1 MSAAHFKTALVL
13 SGGAARAMAH
23 LGVLEALERAGYPPR
38 MIVGTSMGAIIGA
51 LYAIHGSARIVSQ
64 LMLEFVASDLFRNA
78 LGAATDEP
86 EPTAAR
92 APFERFI
99 QHAKKGF
106 LLTRSISSM
115 SLVSH
120 GKYLR
125 IISELIPERN
135 IESLSIPFAAVATD
149 LVRGEEVVLT
159 GGSLLRAVQA
169 SAAIPGVL
177 PPIAYQNRYLIDG
190 GWVDN
195 TPVEPALALG
205 AHFTIAVDASWDVS
219 ELQPPPDSAL
229 ELAYRGCDITRMALN
244 RLRRAR
250 ADVLLIP
257 AVGHVRWSDFSR
269 SRDCVAAGREVL
281 MANLGRIRQRS
292 LVRRLLSLGGWIH
305 PPRPHPPATGAPV
318 ILHPASISRAD
329 SIPPALL

>member
-1 MSAAHFKTALVL
+1 
-13 SGGAARAMAH
+13 MAH
-23 LGVLEALERAGYPPR
+23 LGVLEGLERAGYPPR

-51 LYAIHGSARIVSQ
+51 LYAVHGSARIVSE

-78 LGAATDEP
+78 IGAATDES
-86 EPTAAR
+86 EPGTSR
-92 APFERFI
+92 SPFERFI

-106 LLTRSISSM
+106 LFTRSISSI
-115 SLVSH
+115 SLVSYT
-120 GKYLR
+120 KYLH
-125 IISELIPERN
+125 IISELIPERG
-135 IESLSIPFAAVATD
+135 IESLPIPFAAVATD
-149 LVRGEEVVLT
+149 LVHGEEVVLT

-177 PPIAYQNRYLIDG
+177 PPSAYQGRYLIDG

-219 ELQPPPDSAL
+219 ELQPLPDSAL
-229 ELAYRGCDITRMALN
+229 ELAFRGSDITRMTLN

-257 AVGHVRWSDFSR
+257 PVGHVRWSDFSR
-269 SRDCVAAGREVL
+269 GHDCVEAGREVL
-281 MANLGRIRQRS
+281 AANLGRIKRRS
-292 LVRRLLSLGGWIH
+292 LVRRVLSLGGWIRP
-305 PPRPHPPATGAPV
+305 PPRPHPPTVGAPV
-318 ILHPASISRAD
+318 ILH
-329 SIPPALL
+329 